1 MAAHPPGAD
10 AVIIGAGMAGLTT
23 AAYLTRAGLKVD
35 VYEQHTL
42 PGGYIS
48 SFVREGFTFPAGPTS
63 ITSNGIV
70 FPILKELGLAEK
82 RKFVH
87 IGHQMSWGEHDV
99 PLRNAPQVRDDLS
112 KRFSAQGRELKR
124 YFRWVEI
131 GGGGFR
137 QLVESGMMFGQGILP
152 KVLNL
157 LVKHPLMPW
166 ASWVARGQTN
176 RSLHQRHFADSALR
190 RMLDELA

>member
-1 MAAHPPGAD
+1 M
-10 AVIIGAGMAGLTT
+10 VENVLIIGAGMAGLTA
-23 AAYLTRAGLKVD
+23 AAYLARAGLKVD

-48 SFVREGFTFPAGPTS
+48 SFARGGFTFPAGPTS

-82 RKFVH
+82 RKFLHV
-87 IGHQMSWGEHDV
+87 GHQMNWGGYDV
-99 PLRNAPQVRDDLS
+99 PLRSAPQVRDELL
-112 KRFSAQGRELKR
+112 KRFPAQSRELQR
-124 YFRWVEI
+124 YFRWVKI

-137 QLVESGMMFGQGILP
+137 QLVESGMMFGQGTLV
-152 KVLNL
+152 KVLSL

-166 ASWVARGQTN
+166 ASLVAHGQTN
-176 RSLHQRHFADSALR
+176 VSPTRRHC
-190 RMLDELA
+190 MVC